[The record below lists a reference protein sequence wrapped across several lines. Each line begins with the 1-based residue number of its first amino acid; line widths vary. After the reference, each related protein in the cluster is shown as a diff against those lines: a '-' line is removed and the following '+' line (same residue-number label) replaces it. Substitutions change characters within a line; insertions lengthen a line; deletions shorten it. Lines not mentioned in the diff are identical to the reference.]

1 MKIILLTALSGAA
14 GALLR
19 WGITRLTAIF
29 CGTILPWGTLA
40 VNITGAFAAGFLYI
54 FCRARWSA
62 YEEYWPII
70 FIGFLGAFTTFSTF
84 ALESARF
91 FCDEKYGKFLL
102 NILLQNII
110 GIAAALA
117 GLHLAKMLF
126 KS

>member
-1 MKIILLTALSGAA
+1 MKIIFLTALAGAA

-19 WGITRLTAIF
+19 WGATRLTTLW
-29 CGTILPWGTLA
+29 CGAMLPWGTLA
-40 VNITGAFAAGFLYI
+40 VNVIGAFAAGFLYI
-54 FCRARWSA
+54 LCRARWGA

-91 FCDEKYGKFLL
+91 FCEEKYGKFLL
-102 NILLQNII
+102 NLLLQNAV
-110 GIAAALA
+110 GLAAALA
-117 GLHLAKMLF
+117 GLYLAKMIF